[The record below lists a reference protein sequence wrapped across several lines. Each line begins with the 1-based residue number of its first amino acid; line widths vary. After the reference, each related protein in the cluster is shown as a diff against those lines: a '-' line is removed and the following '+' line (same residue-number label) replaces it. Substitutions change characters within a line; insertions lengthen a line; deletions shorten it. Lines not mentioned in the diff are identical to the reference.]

1 MRGVRQ
7 IIKIVIVLILVDFVS
22 VAKSL
27 VLVDFVVVGP
37 QLFRRAGFSFLELV
51 CLAVFGAAARFP
63 TLCLASFG
71 VAKMGGRMN
80 RVCVYTWVGGWT
92 PNFRTPFCSV
102 WLFTC
107 DI

>member
-37 QLFRRAGFSFLELV
+37 QLFRRAGFSLLELV
-51 CLAVFGAAARFP
+51 CLAVFVH
-63 TLCLASFG
+63 ASRLY
-71 VAKMGGRMN
+71 ALRH
-80 RVCVYTWVGGWT
+80 
-92 PNFRTPFCSV
+92 SV
-102 WLFTC
+102 
-107 DI
+107 